1 MSVIQGFVEN
11 IIFRNPANGYAVLN
25 VEINHKKV
33 TVVGTFSAIEAGI
46 EISAEGEYVEDSRYG
61 RQFRAVSWKEI
72 EAQGAQAMQRYL
84 ASGAIKGIGDALAQ
98 RIVSKFGDDTFRIIE
113 EEPERLAE
121 IRGIS
126 ENKARQI
133 AISFEEK
140 SHTRQVMMQL
150 AEYGISGGLALRLYE
165 KYGAEVFFV
174 IENDPYSMTDEME
187 GIGFKIADDIARRA
201 GISADS
207 PSRIRAGIVYV
218 LGRARSEGH
227 VCFPVGELSR
237 RASEL
242 LGAEEGAVEEE
253 LAGLIMNRR
262 VIQRQY
268 NGLSYI
274 YPADLYHK
282 ESECARML
290 YDIDCAVDSE
300 SLSVEDEIARSE
312 VLSGIVL
319 DPVQREGVAEAI
331 RNGVLVI
338 TGGPGTG
345 KTTLIKVLL
354 NYYSS
359 KGMLVTLAAPTGRAA
374 KRLSEATGVPATT
387 IHRMLEVNGG
397 VEDEDRTFIQF
408 DRNAENPLE
417 TNVVIIDEMSMV
429 DTYLFHAL
437 LSAIDA
443 GTHLIMV
450 GDDKQLPSVGP
461 GAVLKDII
469 DSGVIK
475 VITLKHVFRQA
486 EKSDI
491 VRNAHAMLEGRE
503 LYIDNK
509 GSEDF
514 YFLDMDDE
522 ERIIEGI
529 IYLVQ
534 KKLSGYLKIHPYE
547 IQVMAPMKKGGL
559 GIVNLNERLRAA
571 LNPVK
576 AGDEELK
583 SSYGSFR
590 VGDKVMQIKNNY
602 ELNWLIQRE
611 DSALRESGKGVFNG
625 DMGTVTDIYDSET
638 MRVLFDDGRAA
649 IYSKER
655 LSELELS
662 FAITIHKSQ
671 GSEYPAVVV
680 PLLSGPDILMTRNI
694 LYTAITRAKKCVVL
708 IGSRKTVM
716 SMIKNNRELLRYT
729 GLRFALEKIYQ
740 EDELK

>member
-1 MSVIQGFVEN
+1 MSVIQGFVES
-11 IIFRNPANGYAVLN
+11 IIFKNPVNGYAVLN
-25 VEINHKKV
+25 VESNRRKV

-61 RQFRAVSWKEI
+61 RQFRAVSWHEL
-72 EAQGAQAMQRYL
+72 EAQGAPAMQRYL
-84 ASGAIKGIGDALAQ
+84 ASGAIKGIGDALAE
-98 RIVSKFGDDTFRIIE
+98 RIVSKFRDDTFRIIE

-121 IRGIS
+121 IKGIS

-133 AISFEEK
+133 AIAFEEK
-140 SHTRQVMMQL
+140 SHTRRAMMRL

-165 KYGAEVFFV
+165 KYGEDIFFV
-174 IENDPYSMTDEME
+174 IESDPYSLTEEME

-201 GISADS
+201 GVSADS
-207 PSRIRAGIVYV
+207 PSRIRSGIVYV
-218 LGRARSEGH
+218 LGRARSDGH
-227 VCFPVGELSR
+227 VCLPVKELTGRAGELLQAPADIIS
-237 RASEL
+237 
-242 LGAEEGAVEEE
+242 EE

-262 VIQRQY
+262 VVQRRY
-268 NGLSYI
+268 NDTSYI
-274 YPADLYHK
+274 YPIELYHK

-290 YDIDCAVDSE
+290 FAIDSAVDSE
-300 SLSVEDEIARSE
+300 EVSVEEEIARSE
-312 VLSGIVL
+312 ILSGITL

-331 RNGVLVI
+331 KNGVLVI

-345 KTTLIKVLL
+345 KTTLIRVLL
-354 NYYSS
+354 SYYGS

-491 VRNAHAMLEGRE
+491 VKNAHAMLEGRDIR
-503 LYIDNK
+503 IDNK
-509 GSEDF
+509 NSEDF
-514 YFLDMDDE
+514 YFLEMDDE
-522 ERIIEGI
+522 DRIIEGI

-534 KKLSGYLKIHPYE
+534 KKLSGYLGINPYE
-547 IQVMAPMKKGGL
+547 IQVMAPMKKGEL

-571 LNPVK
+571 LNPRK
-576 AGDEELK
+576 SEEEIK
-583 SSYGSFR
+583 GSFGSFR
-590 VGDKVMQIKNNY
+590 VGDKVMQVKNNY
-602 ELNWLIQRE
+602 ELNWLMERKG
-611 DSALRESGKGVFNG
+611 SALRESGKGVFNG

-649 IYSKER
+649 VYSKER

-680 PLLSGPDILMTRNI
+680 PILSGPDVLMTRNI
-694 LYTAITRAKKCVVL
+694 LYTAITRAKRCVVL
-708 IGSRKTVM
+708 IGSKKTVM
-716 SMIKNNRELLRYT
+716 SMIRNDREQLRYT
-729 GLRFALEKIYQ
+729 GLRFALETIYKDG
-740 EDELK
+740 EN

>member
-1 MSVIQGFVEN
+1 MSEIHGFVEN
-11 IIFRNPANGYAVLN
+11 IIYQNPVNGYTVLN
-25 VEINHKKV
+25 VESNHAKV

-46 EISAEGEYVEDSRYG
+46 EISAEGEFVEDSRYG
-61 RQFRAVSWKEI
+61 RQFRAVSWREL
-72 EAQGAQAMQRYL
+72 EAQGAPAMQRYL
-84 ASGAIKGIGDALAQ
+84 ASGAIKGVGAALAE
-98 RIVSKFGDDTFRIIE
+98 RIVSKFGADTFRIME

-133 AISFEEK
+133 ALSFEEK
-140 SHTRQVMMQL
+140 SHTRRVMMQL

-165 KYGAEVFFV
+165 KYGEDIFFV
-174 IENDPYSMTDEME
+174 IKNDPYSLTEDME
-187 GIGFKIADDIARRA
+187 GIGFKIADDIAKRA
-201 GISADS
+201 GVAQDS
-207 PSRIRAGIVYV
+207 PSRIRAGLIYV
-218 LGRARSEGH
+218 LSRARSDGH
-227 VCFPVGELSR
+227 VCLPASELMN

-242 LGAEEGAVEEE
+242 LEAEAAVSDG
-253 LAGLIMNRR
+253 LADLIMNRR
-262 VIQRQY
+262 VVQKRY
-268 NGLSYI
+268 GAVSYI
-274 YPADLYHK
+274 YPAELYRK
-282 ESECARML
+282 ESECAML
-290 YDIDCAVDSE
+290 LHDIDEAIDSE
-300 SLSVEDEIARSE
+300 SVSVEDEIARSE
-312 VLSGIVL
+312 VLSGITL
-319 DPVQREGVAEAI
+319 DPVQRDGVAEAI

-345 KTTLIKVLL
+345 KTTLIRVLL
-354 NYYSS
+354 SYYGSR
-359 KGMLVTLAAPTGRAA
+359 GMLVTLAAPTGRAA

-397 VEDEDRTFIQF
+397 IEDEDRTFIQF

-437 LSAIDA
+437 LSAIA
-443 GTHLIMV
+443 PGTRLIMV

-475 VITLKHVFRQA
+475 VITLRHVFRQA

-491 VRNAHAMLEGRE
+491 VKNAHAMLEGRDIH
-503 LYIDNK
+503 IDNK
-509 GSEDF
+509 NSGDF
-514 YFLDMDDE
+514 YFLEMEDE
-522 ERIIEGI
+522 DRIIEGI

-534 KKLSGYLKIHPYE
+534 KKLSGYLGINPYE
-547 IQVMAPMKKGGL
+547 IQVMAPMKKGAL

-571 LNPVK
+571 LNPVNSS
-576 AGDEELK
+576 GEELK
-583 SSYGSFR
+583 GSSGSFR

-602 ELNWLIQRE
+602 ELNWLMDRP

-638 MRVLFDDGRAA
+638 LKVLFDDGRAA
-649 IYSKER
+649 VYSRER

-680 PLLSGPDILMTRNI
+680 PILSGPDVLMTRNI
-694 LYTAITRAKKCVVL
+694 LYTAITRAKRCVVL
-708 IGSRKTVM
+708 IGSKKTVM
-716 SMIKNNRELLRYT
+716 SMIRNDREQLRYT
-729 GLRFALEKIYQ
+729 GLRFALERSYRI
-740 EDELK
+740 EEN

>member
-11 IIFRNPANGYAVLN
+11 IIFKNPVNGYAVLN
-25 VEINHKKV
+25 LESNHKKV

-46 EISAEGEYVEDSRYG
+46 EISAEGEFVEDSRYG
-61 RQFRAVSWKEI
+61 RQFRAVSWHEI
-72 EAQGAQAMQRYL
+72 EARGAFAMQRYL
-84 ASGAIKGIGDALAQ
+84 ASGAIKGIGEALAE
-98 RIVSKFGDDTFRIIE
+98 RIVCKFGDDTFRIME

-133 AISFEEK
+133 AVSFEEK
-140 SHTRQVMMQL
+140 SHTRRTMMQL
-150 AEYGISGGLALRLYE
+150 SEYGISGGLALRLYE
-165 KYGAEVFFV
+165 KYGEDIFFV
-174 IENDPYSMTDEME
+174 IENDPYSLSEDME
-187 GIGFKIADDIARRA
+187 GVGFKIADDIAKRA
-201 GISADS
+201 GVSADS
-207 PSRIRAGIVYV
+207 PSRLRAGIVYV
-218 LGRARSEGH
+218 LGRARSDGH
-227 VCFPVGELSR
+227 VCLPAGELMN

-242 LGAEEGAVEEE
+242 LEAPEDTIADE
-253 LAGLIMNRR
+253 LSELVMNRR
-262 VIQRQY
+262 VVQKRF
-268 NGLSYI
+268 GDVSYI
-274 YPADLYHK
+274 YPVELFHK
-282 ESECARML
+282 ENECAGML
-290 YDIDCAVDSE
+290 HAIDRAIDSE
-300 SLSVEDEIARSE
+300 AVNLEDEIARCE
-312 VLSGIVL
+312 VLSGITL

-331 RNGVLVI
+331 KNGVLVI

-345 KTTLIKVLL
+345 KTTLIRVLL

-359 KGMLVTLAAPTGRAA
+359 KGMLATLEAPTGRAA
-374 KRLSEATGVPATT
+374 KRLSEAAGVPATT

-397 VEDEDRTFIQF
+397 VEDDDRTYIQF
-408 DRNAENPLE
+408 DRNADNPLE

-437 LSAIDA
+437 LSAIA
-443 GTHLIMV
+443 EGTRLIMV

-491 VRNAHAMLEGRE
+491 VKNAHAMLEGRDI
-503 LYIDNK
+503 LIDNK
-509 GSEDF
+509 NSEDF
-514 YFLDMDDE
+514 YFLEMDDE

-529 IYLVQ
+529 IYLIN
-534 KKLSGYLKIHPYE
+534 KKLSGYLKISPYE
-547 IQVMAPMKKGGL
+547 IQVMAPMKKGSL

-571 LNPVK
+571 LNPVTADDGEIK
-576 AGDEELK
+576 G
-583 SSYGSFR
+583 SFGSFR
-590 VGDKVMQIKNNY
+590 IGDKVMQIKNNY
-602 ELNWLIQRE
+602 EMNWLMERE

-638 MRVLFDDGRAA
+638 LRVLFDDGRSAV
-649 IYSKER
+649 YSRER

-680 PLLSGPDILMTRNI
+680 PILSGPDILMTRNI
-694 LYTAITRAKKCVVL
+694 LYTAITRAKRCVVL
-708 IGSRKTVM
+708 IGSRRTVM
-716 SMIKNNRELLRYT
+716 SMIKNDREQLRYT
-729 GLRFALEKIYQ
+729 GLRYALEKIYR
-740 EDELK
+740 